1 MFFRSPG
8 GLEATKGPHSAA
20 RAYPT
25 QRRHAAHATRQD
37 RRRFHRKREQ
47 WQTVGVGVRTQHHY
61 RPTTDHT
68 KKHAPTSKASTRARA
83 TTPPTAPGAAPKQ
96 RDKTPTRPRRQPDDT
111 SASKRQPFARIND
124 DTQPNQRRPTSKGS
138 RMRALARVREP
149 YHATATKCTTKVQRR
164 HERERATIS
173 QP

>member
-1 MFFRSPG
+1 MQCGFVAFLRSPG

-25 QRRHAAHATRQD
+25 QRRHARLTRHDKTNAAPTGNASNGRRWVWACAHNIITD
-37 RRRFHRKREQ
+37 P
-47 WQTVGVGVRTQHHY
+47 
-61 RPTTDHT
+61 RPTT
-68 KKHAPTSKASTRARA
+68 PRSTPQRAKRA
-83 TTPPTAPGAAPKQ
+83 HERERRRPRQPQVPRRNSETRPRQDP
-96 RDKTPTRPRRQPDDT
+96 DKSPTRPRRQPDDT

-149 YHATATKCTTKVQRR
+149 
-164 HERERATIS
+164 
-173 QP
+173 